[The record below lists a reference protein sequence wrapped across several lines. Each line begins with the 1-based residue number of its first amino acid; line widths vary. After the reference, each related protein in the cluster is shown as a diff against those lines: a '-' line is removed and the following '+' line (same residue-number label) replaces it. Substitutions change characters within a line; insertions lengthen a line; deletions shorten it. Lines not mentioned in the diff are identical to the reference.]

1 MTNPKLDP
9 GRRAARVLVL
19 AAGIAL
25 AAATASAQRYIQHNL
40 VSDVP
45 GLAAFTDPNLV
56 NAWGIAS
63 SASGPIWVANNG
75 TGTSTVYR
83 GNGTALPLVVTIP
96 PGAANTEDGGVP
108 TGLVFN
114 GTGQFM
120 VTENSVSKPA
130 VFIFA
135 GEDGTISGW
144 NPAVDATHAVL
155 PASADLS
162 STGAI
167 YKGLALG
174 ATASGNFLYATD
186 FHDGFVQVFDSTF
199 TPTTTFTDPALV
211 ALGFAP
217 FGIANIGGDLYV
229 SFAKQDADAEDDV
242 AGPGNGYIDV
252 FDTSGTMI
260 KQFAANGTLNSPWG
274 MTVAPGNFGA
284 FSHAL
289 LVGNFGDGR
298 INAFDPVTGAL
309 LGQFLKPSGQP
320 LEIDGLWGLHFGNGG
335 QGGAANLLFFTAGPE
350 DESHG
355 LFGSLRAIPA
365 VAGTPPPS
373 PALVHGRH

>member
-1 MTNPKLDP
+1 
-9 GRRAARVLVL
+9 V
-19 AAGIAL
+19 
-25 AAATASAQRYIQHNL
+25 ASAQRYIQHNL

-75 TGTSTVYR
+75 TGTSTVYH
-83 GNGTALPLVVTIP
+83 GNGTSVPLVVSIP
-96 PGAANTEDGGVP
+96 AGAANTEDGPVP

-114 GTGQFM
+114 TTSDFV
-120 VTENSVSKPA
+120 VTENSVSGKA
-130 VFIFA
+130 VFLFA

-144 NPAVDATHAVL
+144 NPSVDATHAVL

-162 STGAI
+162 ATGAAF
-167 YKGLALG
+167 KGLALG
-174 ATASGNFLYATD
+174 SIGSSNFLYATD
-186 FHDGFVQVFDSTF
+186 FHHGFVQVFDSAF

-211 ALGFAP
+211 GIGFAP
-217 FGIANIGGDLYV
+217 FGIANIGGNLYV
-229 SFAKQDADAEDDV
+229 TFAKQDADAGDDV

-252 FDTSGTMI
+252 FDTSGTMLS
-260 KQFAANGTLNSPWG
+260 QFAAQGTLNSPWG
-274 MTVAPGNFGA
+274 MAVAPGNFGA

-298 INAFDPVTGAL
+298 INAFDLGTGAF
-309 LGQFLKPSGQP
+309 LGQLRKPSGQP
-320 LEIDGLWGLHFGNGG
+320 LSIEGLWGLHFGNGG
-335 QGGAANLLFFTAGPE
+335 SGGAANLLFFTAGPD
-350 DESHG
+350 DENHG

-365 VAGTPPPS
+365 VAGTPPP
-373 PALVHGRH
+373 AAAIVHGRR

>member
-1 MTNPKLDP
+1 MTAFMMRSW
-9 GRRAARVLVL
+9 RRAARVFAL
-19 AAGIAL
+19 AGTIAL
-25 AAATASAQRYIQHNL
+25 AAGTASAQRYIQHNL

-63 SASGPIWVANNG
+63 SGSGPIWIANNG
-75 TGTSTVYR
+75 TGTSTIYH

-96 PGAANTEDGGVP
+96 AGAANTEGAAP

-120 VTENSVSKPA
+120 VTENSVSGSA
-130 VFIFA
+130 FFIFA

-144 NPAVDATHAVL
+144 NPTVDPTNAIL

-162 STGAI
+162 ATSAVF
-167 YKGLALG
+167 KGVALG
-174 ATASGNFLYATD
+174 VNGSDNLLFATD
-186 FHDGFVQVFDSTF
+186 FRHGFVQVFDSTF

-217 FGIANIGGDLYV
+217 FGIANIGGNLFV
-229 SFAKQDADAEDDV
+229 SFAKQDAAKHDDV
-242 AGPGNGYIDV
+242 KGPGNGYIDV
-252 FDTSGTMI
+252 FDTSGTLL

-274 MTVAPGNFGA
+274 MTLAPGNFGA

-298 INAFDPVTGAL
+298 INAFDPSTGAL
-309 LGQFLKPSGQP
+309 LGQFRKPNGQF
-320 LEIDGLWGLHFGNGG
+320 LEIVGLWGLHFGNGG
-335 QGGAANLLFFTAGPE
+335 SGGAANLLFFTAGPD

-365 VAGTPPPS
+365 VAGVPPPA
-373 PALVHGRH
+373 PAALVHGRN

>member
-1 MTNPKLDP
+1 MTNPNLDP
-9 GRRAARVLVL
+9 GRRTARALAL
-19 AAGIAL
+19 AAGMAL

-96 PGAANTEDGGVP
+96 AGAANTEGGGVP

-114 GTGQFM
+114 GTGQFV
-120 VTENSVSKPA
+120 VTENSASGPSI
-130 VFIFA
+130 FLFA

-144 NPAVDATHAVL
+144 NPSVDATHAVL

-162 STGAI
+162 ATGAI

-174 ATASGNFLYATD
+174 STGSGNFLYATN

-199 TPTTTFTDPALV
+199 TPTTTFTDSALV

-217 FGIANIGGDLYV
+217 FGIANIDGNLFV
-229 SFAKQDADAEDDV
+229 SFARQDADAEDDV
-242 AGPGNGYIDV
+242 AGPGNGYIDE

-260 KQFAANGTLNSPWG
+260 RQFAANGTLNSPWG

-298 INAFDPVTGAL
+298 INAFNLDTGAF

-320 LEIDGLWGLHFGNGG
+320 LAIDGLWGLHFGNGG
-335 QGGAANLLFFTAGPE
+335 QGGASNLLYFTAGPGG
-350 DESHG
+350 ESHG
-355 LFGSLRAIPA
+355 LLGSLRAIPA
-365 VAGTPPPS
+365 VAGTP
-373 PALVHGRH
+373 AIVHGRR